1 MSSAKTRRLGLQT
14 RLVLWTSLVLAVS
27 FAAGFAWV
35 HEGLR
40 HVLEGRNDAFL
51 ERKAEELLAVV
62 QGRHPGET
70 SELEAEIRREV
81 SAYEPEGLI
90 VVVREPG
97 RISISPQTAAARR
110 LAAEPLPVG
119 KPRTIGLDGG
129 PHPYRVLVAP
139 SRVGGLS
146 IELGISLA
154 ETTATLAAFDRM
166 VAGYAVGFLALAV
179 VGGMILA
186 HQAIRPVGESV
197 RAARLLNP
205 EDLSAR
211 LPLTGAGDELDQLA
225 AAFNGLLDRLAA
237 YHDQVIRFTAD
248 ASHELR
254 SPLGAI
260 RAAIE
265 VALQQPRDS
274 EEYRRILASLGE
286 QCERLTSLV
295 NALLLLAR
303 ADAGEVAIDREPIDL
318 AAIASEVVEM
328 FEPLAEERGVRLAAE
343 AASPVVIEGDLSRI
357 RQLITNLV
365 DNAIR
370 FTQPGGSVTVRVES
384 VDAASRLS
392 WVSLS
397 VIDTGVGI
405 PEEHLRH
412 IFERFY
418 RVDAARASGGCGL
431 GLSICRWIVEAH
443 GGRIEARSRPG
454 EGTTF
459 TAMLPTPGSRSV
471 PLMLAYGSSRGD

>member
-1 MSSAKTRRLGLQT
+1 M
-14 RLVLWTSLVLAVS
+14 LWTTLVLAVS
-27 FAAGFAWV
+27 FGAGYAWV

-40 HVLEGRNDAFL
+40 RVLEERNDAFL
-51 ERKAEELLAVV
+51 ERKAAELLAVV
-62 QGRHPGET
+62 QGHHPGEA

-90 VVVREPG
+90 VVVREPT
-97 RISISPQTAAARR
+97 RMSVAPETATARR
-110 LAAEPLPVG
+110 LAAEPPPVG

-129 PHPYRVLVAP
+129 RHPYRVLVTP
-139 SRVGGLS
+139 SRAGGLS
-146 IELGISLA
+146 LELGISL
-154 ETTATLAAFDRM
+154 EGTGATLAAFDRM

-179 VGGMILA
+179 VGGSILS
-186 HQAIRPVGESV
+186 HQALRPVGESV
-197 RAARLLNP
+197 RAARCLNP

-254 SPLGAI
+254 SPLGAM

-265 VALQQPRDS
+265 VALQRPRKP
-274 EEYRRILASLGE
+274 EEYRRVLASLGE
-286 QCERLTSLV
+286 QCERLTTLI

-303 ADAGEVAIDREPIDL
+303 ADAGELEIERQPIDL

-328 FEPLAEERGVRLAAE
+328 FEPLAEERGVRLTAE
-343 AASPVVIEGDLSRI
+343 VPGPVSIQGDPSRI
-357 RQLITNLV
+357 RQLVTNLV

-370 FTQPGGSVTVRVES
+370 FSEPGGSVTVRVEAF
-384 VDAASRLS
+384 DAAGRLS
-392 WVSLS
+392 WVALS

-405 PEEHLRH
+405 PADHLPH

-418 RVDAARASGGCGL
+418 RVDAARAPGGCGL

-443 GGRIEARSRPG
+443 GGYIHVRSAPG
-454 EGTTF
+454 EGTSFTVTLLPPGMIMVHPPITF
-459 TAMLPTPGSRSV
+459 
-471 PLMLAYGSSRGD
+471 SSS